1 MGMSQPSSPTR
12 DDLDLVFGHN
22 SIGDTAEARA
32 RSSDR
37 LFGRGQDH
45 LGLYREGMTARA
57 LTAWEAYRTFGF
69 ELLRDAVVDE
79 PAVITTDS
87 SEPARTLRHRRRSLG
102 LEFDDLARHTNLPI
116 EILQRAE
123 NERQGSSIRNL
134 EHIAQALGLDER
146 LLALQPGAGGDER
159 LGVRLR
165 TLAGIDSN
173 HLTPRAVVRFAECA
187 WVIAAQTRL
196 SRLVGATSTAL
207 VRFTA
212 DERYGDWRQPAWEIG
227 FDLARKTRKI
237 LGIGASEPI
246 PSMREL
252 CERGLG
258 VPLVQVDLPKT
269 LAGATIDTVT
279 EDSRARGIVV
289 NIEGANQSEWVRRM
303 TIAHELG
310 HLLWDPED
318 KLHRLSVDAY
328 DDIERDAENRRDPV
342 EQRANA
348 FAVEFLAPTTAVRQ
362 VLEGYRDRPEIGLR
376 AVMDRFGISR
386 TAARFHVEN
395 ALKRTM
401 QLQPFEA
408 QVTAAPTDEWKA
420 RESFGLDWFKPESV
434 PPQRRG
440 RFAGLVVAAER
451 QGLLSEDTAC
461 SYLAVVPTDYRAHWR
476 TIQSLHG
483 A

>member
-1 MGMSQPSSPTR
+1 MGMSQPASPTR
-12 DDLDLVFGHN
+12 DDLDLVFGLD
-22 SIGDTAEARA
+22 SVGATAEARA
-32 RSSDR
+32 RTSNR

-45 LGLYREGMTARA
+45 LGLYREGMPARA

-69 ELLRDAVVDE
+69 ELLREAVVDE
-79 PAVITTDS
+79 PAVITTDA
-87 SEPARTLRHRRRSLG
+87 SEPARTLRYRRRSLG
-102 LEFDDLARHTNLPI
+102 LELDDLARLTDLPV

-123 NERQGSSIRNL
+123 NERQGSSIRDL

-165 TLAGIDSN
+165 QLAGVDSN

-196 SRLVGATSTAL
+196 TRLVGASSAAL
-207 VRFTA
+207 ARFSP
-212 DERYGDWRQPAWEIG
+212 DERYGDWRRPAWELG
-227 FDLARKTRKI
+227 FELARKTRKL
-237 LGIGASEPI
+237 LGLSASDPI
-246 PSMREL
+246 PSMRDL

-269 LAGATIDTVT
+269 LAGATIDTLT
-279 EDSRARGIVV
+279 DDDRARGIVV

-348 FAVEFLAPTTAVRQ
+348 FAVEFLAPTAAVRQ
-362 VLEGYRDRPEIGLR
+362 LFEGYRDRPEVGLR
-376 AVMDRFGISR
+376 AVMVRFGISR

-395 ALKRTM
+395 AYKRAL
-401 QLQPFEA
+401 QLQPVEA
-408 QVTAAPTDEWKA
+408 LVAAAPTDEWKA

-461 SYLAVVPTDYRAHWR
+461 SYLAVSPADYRAHWR
-476 TIQSLHG
+476 TIQSLYG